1 MKIAIRTI
9 AQHWF
14 VILQSAIVF
23 VSLVLLWVVSDTPW
37 QPVAWLRIDALSAF
51 FMLVTGV
58 GVALAITKH
67 RITLLRSYR
76 VWLPLIC
83 LVLGYATTF
92 LPALVGAYVLL
103 ALFTVANHPLPVQ
116 SNPPSF
122 RSVITLFSQMLL
134 RVPMVLA
141 VVFLCLGYGLL
152 MVRGPLQ
159 YDDRFAGAA
168 MDSLVFWFV
177 LLAAVVPQSRLVS
190 TRSDGYLSVLW
201 RIAWLYPLVRL
212 YSLGPWNTGWSFATL
227 LLGGAAAL
235 WLSLSALMHAREE
248 VRLHHVALS
257 YAALALA
264 GFGLSTNVG
273 IAAGCYGLLTYVL
286 LASLQHSDTDSEHA
300 TQAPSETSLTFWSIA
315 PWALSGAIP
324 FTAPFVAAWLLV
336 GATVA
341 GGVGIAAGV
350 VWLVILLNALSMG
363 LYMASRPVPQWR
375 VPAVVSLVMGVGAPL
390 VVLGAIDPVIKQL
403 QAGLTVYGD
412 VNIWPWIGLAT
423 RDSGSTPV
431 TAFPTIATAVF
442 MLILSAL
449 VYLLMRLRESF
460 QPIPVTSQSP
470 DLAET
475 PQHTTDGSPLQL
487 DAMTAFLREEVAWL
501 RALLGRLDR
510 KSRVDDD

>member
-1 MKIAIRTI
+1 MKTTIR
-9 AQHWF
+9 AFSQHWF
-14 VILQSAIVF
+14 VILQSTMILVL
-23 VSLVLLWVVSDTPW
+23 LVLLWSVSDAPW
-37 QPVAWLRIDALSAF
+37 QPVSWLRLDALNVF
-51 FMLVTGV
+51 FMMVTGV
-58 GVALAITKH
+58 GVALATTKQNVV
-67 RITLLRSYR
+67 ILRSYHI
-76 VWLPLIC
+76 WLPIVCLI
-83 LVLGYATTF
+83 LIYSTTF
-92 LPALVGAYVLL
+92 LPAIVGAYVVL
-103 ALFTVANHPLPVQ
+103 ALFTLANNKPSLRLTPL
-116 SNPPSF
+116 SF
-122 RSVITLFSQMLL
+122 QSVITLFSQMLL

-141 VVFLCLGYGLL
+141 SVFLCIGYGLL
-152 MVRGPLQ
+152 IARGPLH

-168 MDSLVFWFV
+168 MDSLIFWFV
-177 LLAAVVPQSRLVS
+177 LLAAVVPYSRLVPPQS
-190 TRSDGYLSVLW
+190 GGHLSVLW
-201 RIAWLYPLVRL
+201 RIVWLYPLVRL
-212 YSLGPWNTGWSFATL
+212 YNLGPWNTGWSFATL

-235 WLSLSALMHAREE
+235 WLSLSALTHSREE
-248 VRLHHVALS
+248 IRPHHVSLS

-264 GFGLSTNVG
+264 GFGLSTNAG

-286 LASLQHSDTDSEHA
+286 LASLQHSDTDSHEVVQ
-300 TQAPSETSLTFWSIA
+300 TPLTFWSLA

-431 TAFPTIATAVF
+431 TAFPTIATAAF

-460 QPIPVTSQSP
+460 QPVAATPQSM

-475 PQHTTDGSPLQL
+475 PQYTTDGSPLQL

>member
-1 MKIAIRTI
+1 MKKAIRTVS
-9 AQHWF
+9 QYWF
-14 VILQSAIVF
+14 VILQSLLVL
-23 VSLVLLWVVSDTPW
+23 VVLVLLWSVGDDPW
-37 QPVAWLRIDALSAF
+37 QPVAWLRLDALSAF

-58 GVALAITKH
+58 GVALAITKQNIATLRLY
-67 RITLLRSYR
+67 RI
-76 VWLPLIC
+76 WLPLIC
-83 LVLGYATTF
+83 LLSGYITTL
-92 LPALVGAYVLL
+92 LPVMVGAYVLL
-103 ALFTVANHPLPVQ
+103 ALFTLANDKLSVQLKPLSFQLVA
-116 SNPPSF
+116 
-122 RSVITLFSQMLL
+122 TLLSQMLR

-141 VVFLCLGYGLL
+141 AVFLCVGYGLL

-168 MDSLVFWFV
+168 MDSLIFWFV

-190 TRSDGYLSVLW
+190 PQSDGYLSVLW

-227 LLGGAAAL
+227 LLGSAAAL
-235 WLSLSALMHAREE
+235 WLSLSALTDSRKEA
-248 VRLHHVALS
+248 RLHHVALS

-264 GFGLSTNVG
+264 GFGLSTNAG

-286 LASLQHSDTDSEHA
+286 LASLQQSDTDSEQA
-300 TQAPSETSLTFWSIA
+300 TQTPSETPATFWSLA

-350 VWLVILLNALSMG
+350 AWLVILLNALSMG
-363 LYMASRPVPQWR
+363 LYMAACPVPQWR
-375 VPAVVSLVMGVGAPL
+375 MPAVVSLVMGVGAPL

-431 TAFPTIATAVF
+431 TAFPTIATAIF

-475 PQHTTDGSPLQL
+475 PQHTTDGSPLRL